1 MARFT
6 FFYKVRVDLQKF
18 SSGDELLSKWNLEAQ
33 AATGAIDAGIAQIW
47 KDVAEPVVYVINNVE
62 ADSPAEAHGK
72 ILDLFSSLPMGA
84 DGELIIEEG
93 RAVVPYRE
101 WGDYLASR

>member
-1 MARFT
+1 MPTFT

-18 SSGDELLSKWNLEAQ
+18 SSGNQLLDKWSEEAK
-33 AATGAIDAGIAQIW
+33 AATGAMDAIW
-47 KDVAEPVVYVINNVE
+47 KDAAEPVVYVINSVD
-62 ADSPAEAHGK
+62 ADNQAQAHGK
-72 ILDLFSSLPMGA
+72 ILDMFSSLPMGA

-101 WGDYLASR
+101 WADYLADR